1 MITKINLLFIGDI
14 VGEEA
19 LSFLKENL
27 DKIKSKYKTNF
38 IIVNGENIKD
48 GKGITEVEA
57 NFLFSLGVNVIT
69 TGNHVWDNWK
79 ARPLLSRE
87 PRIIRPLNYPPNNP
101 GFGYT
106 IVDVEPGVSVAVM
119 QLQGRSLMNPIDC
132 PFRTADHF
140 LKSIREKTQNIVV
153 DFHAETT
160 SEKMSLAWYL
170 DGKVSAIVGTH
181 THIQTADA
189 QILPNGTAYITDVG
203 MTGPYNSV
211 IGLNKEVSIKR
222 MLLQTP
228 QKFELATGDLRISGV
243 HIEIDALTHQAMI
256 IQPFVI
262 PEFQKVAFI

>member
-1 MITKINLLFIGDI
+1 MVTKINLLFIGDV
-14 VGEEA
+14 VGEDA
-19 LSFLKENL
+19 LAFLKENL
-27 DKIKSKYKTNF
+27 DKIKAKYKSNF
-38 IIVNGENIKD
+38 IIVNGENIKE

-57 NFLFSLGVNVIT
+57 ELLFGLGVNVIT

-87 PRIIRPLNYPPNNP
+87 PRVLRPLNYPPNNP

-106 IVDVEPGVSVAVM
+106 IVNIDGYSSLAVM
-119 QLQGRSLMNPIDC
+119 QLQGRSLMTPIDC

-140 LKSIREKTQNIVV
+140 LKAIREKTENIVV

-160 SEKMSLAWYL
+160 SEKMALAWYL
-170 DGKVSAIVGTH
+170 DGRVSAIVGTH

-211 IGLNKEVSIKR
+211 IGMNKDVSIKR

-228 QKFELATGDLRISGV
+228 QKFELATGDLKISGV
-243 HIEIDALTHQAMI
+243 HIEIDTLTHQSMNISA
-256 IQPFVI
+256 FTF
-262 PEFQKVAFI
+262 PEFQRVAFT